1 MQRIVVISLFI
12 WLDAATLC
20 AQPYHVLFDPPGETF
35 LLDARRI
42 AANTFDVARYADA
55 SLSFPS
61 AVKTGSDG
69 EEILAAYIKS
79 DSTRSIEMRRSL
91 DGGRTWQDDNF
102 AVSPVENEFRSLSLF
117 NLGQNAAPSGSKWWR
132 RRTPAERGN
141 LALFTGGYPIQI
153 SSTYTNGRNWCNFYS
168 VNPFGGFRVSSLV
181 RLHNGRLMAL
191 FHDDGRFF
199 YRNEEGQGA
208 TLRKSVIYKIY
219 SDDGGL
225 TWSDPEI
232 ALKHNLHGLYDA
244 VVIYSPVRKD
254 NELILIASE
263 RESSSVYISSST
275 DEGNSWSYP
284 EKLPASIQGDR
295 FGIATYNRQLL
306 LSYRDMSRTLSDGQP
321 NPTFGDIVLWMGD
334 RRELLRAD
342 RDGVK
347 VRIAD
352 NYPSTEAMDYND
364 RNFSDCGY
372 LSVLPLAHKQF
383 CIIAYGRWEQDEPP
397 FVRSFLFDPIEL
409 LQFIN
414 KLK

>member
-1 MQRIVVISLFI
+1 MQRIVVIFLFF
-12 WLDAATLC
+12 WLGAATLC
-20 AQPYHVLFDPPGETF
+20 AQPYRVLFDPPGETF

-42 AANTFDVARYADA
+42 ATNTFDVARYADA
-55 SLSFPS
+55 SLNFPS
-61 AVKTGSDG
+61 AVATGADG
-69 EEILAAYIKS
+69 RELLTAYIKT

-91 DGGRTWQDDNF
+91 DGGRTWENNPFTVDQDGK
-102 AVSPVENEFRSLSLF
+102 ELHSLSLF
-117 NLGQNAAPSGSKWWR
+117 HLGQNAAPSGGRWRR

-141 LALFTGGYPIQI
+141 LALFAGGYPIQI
-153 SSTYTNGRNWCNFYS
+153 SSTYTNGKSWSNFHS

-191 FHDDGRFF
+191 FDDDGRFL
-199 YRNEEGQGA
+199 YPDEEGQGA

-244 VVIYSPVRKD
+244 VAIYSPVRKD
-254 NELILIASE
+254 NELILIVSE

-295 FGIATYNRQLL
+295 FGVATYNRQLL

-372 LSVLPLAHKQF
+372 VSVLPLAHRQF
-383 CIIAYGRWEQDEPP
+383 CIVASGRWEQDEPP